1 MGHDLRLA
9 LYALFCYNLRHDR
22 YPTMLELKNIVLQ
35 RGKKVLLD
43 HASTRIERNNRVGLI
58 GRNGAG
64 KSSLMQVLTGES
76 QEDGGDFHCD
86 IKPDKMSYLEQ
97 SLPHSD
103 LAAIDFVKTGDHE
116 WYTVQQQLQQAETNH
131 DGVAIAECHMH
142 LHDIDGYTIDARA
155 ATILH
160 GLGFSNQQIQLPIN
174 TFSGGWQMRLQ
185 LAKVLLS
192 RADLLLLDEP
202 TNHLDLEAIAWFEKW
217 LLSQSCNVILISHDR
232 DFLDNVCS
240 QILHLAHQKLKLYA
254 GNYTGF
260 IKQYELQLEL
270 AMRQREAE
278 LKKRTHMQSY
288 VDRFRYKASKAK
300 QAQSR
305 LKAIEKLT
313 IAPAVQQENPFHFSF
328 FDFNAL
334 SSPIIK
340 LNASVG
346 YPDKAIFKHANIS
359 LMNQDRVGLIG
370 LNGAGKS
377 TLIKTLVG
385 ELALLS
391 GEITA
396 HQKLN
401 IGYFSQQ
408 QLDALDYDNSPIG
421 NMLKQFPK
429 TSESEMRRFLGGFNF
444 SGDRIFDKVKQFSGG
459 EKARLALALLIFN
472 KPNVLL
478 LDEPTNHLD
487 IQMREALIFAL
498 QEYDGAVIVVSH
510 DRYFINSIVD
520 MLWLANNGEV
530 HEFKGNLDD
539 YQKMVLDESTAAP
552 AKASKKRN
560 PQNMAKLETRI
571 ETLSGKIKKIEDQL
585 AGSDVYLP
593 ENAGD
598 LDKLQRQHQKLKQQL
613 DDAEQQW
620 LENT

>member
-1 MGHDLRLA
+1 
-9 LYALFCYNLRHDR
+9 
-22 YPTMLELKNIVLQ
+22 MLELKNIVLQ

-43 HASTRIERNNRVGLI
+43 HASARIERNNRVGLI

-64 KSSLMQVLTGES
+64 KSSLMQVLTGHA

-86 IKPDKMSYLEQ
+86 IKSEKTAHLEQ

-103 LAAIDFVKTGDHE
+103 LSAIEFVKTGDHE
-116 WYTVQQQLQQAETNH
+116 WHTVQQRLQLAEASH
-131 DGVAIAECHMH
+131 DGVAIAECHAH
-142 LHDIDGYTIDARA
+142 LQDIDGYTIDARA

-160 GLGFSNQQIQLPIN
+160 GLGFSNEQILLPIN

-217 LLSQSCNVILISHDR
+217 LLSQPCNVILISHDR

-240 QILHLAHQKLKLYA
+240 QILHLAHQKLKLYS
-254 GNYTGF
+254 GNYTDF
-260 IKQYELQLEL
+260 IKQYELQLEV
-270 AMRQREAE
+270 AMRQREAA
-278 LKKRTHMQSY
+278 LKKRAHMQSY
-288 VDRFRYKASKAK
+288 VDRFRAKASKAK

-305 LKAIEKLT
+305 LKAISKLA

-340 LNASVG
+340 LDARVG
-346 YPDKAIFKHANIS
+346 YPDKTIFKHANIS
-359 LMNQDRVGLIG
+359 LMNQDRIGLIG
-370 LNGAGKS
+370 LNGAGKT

-391 GEITA
+391 GELTK

-421 NMLKQFPK
+421 HMLKQFPR
-429 TSESEMRRFLGGFNF
+429 SRESEMRSFLGGFNF
-444 SGDRIFDKVKQFSGG
+444 SGDRVFDKVKQFSGG
-459 EKARLALALLIFN
+459 EKARLALALLIYN

-498 QEYDGAVIVVSH
+498 QEYNGAVIVVSH

-520 MLWLANNGEV
+520 TLWLANNGEV
-530 HEFKGNLDD
+530 HQFKGNLDD
-539 YQKMVLDESTAAP
+539 YQKMILDENNAPTPKQQTAE
-552 AKASKKRN
+552 KKTKKQN
-560 PQNMAKLETRI
+560 PQNIAKLEKRI
-571 ETLSGKIKKIEDQL
+571 ETLSGKVKKIEDQL
-585 AGSDVYLP
+585 ADSDVYLA
-593 ENAGD
+593 ENASA
-598 LDKLQRQHQKLKQQL
+598 LDKLQQQHEKLKQQL
-613 DDAEQQW
+613 DDAESQW
-620 LENT
+620 LENS